1 MRFLLVSSV
10 FSFLCIPLNVGAHSF
25 DERYDL
31 PIPLEFFLIGSAA
44 ILGLS
49 FLLILIASQYW
60 SYFDR
65 WKGQR
70 TFACPKTPL
79 LEWLVYFFQAMSLL
93 LLVVVIAAGYFGP
106 QNPLMNLAPTFI
118 WINWWVGFSLCISLV
133 GNFWP
138 LVNPWSVLFDCLR
151 KALQYFGLKRRFPI
165 LALPGTVGVYP
176 ATFFLLVWGWMEV
189 VYPIAFVPQKITT
202 FALIWTIVSM
212 LGMAVFG
219 KMVWIKQF
227 DFFSICFNL
236 LGEFGILGFQVQ
248 PSRMTVRLPG
258 RGILL
263 SGDHHNVPQGLT
275 AFIIAMLIIVLF
287 DGIHGSGAWPF
298 FQEALGNIGLDPSLG
313 NGYIEGTIGL
323 ITLWLSFFGIYYFAC
338 WVSHQIVTSISLGQ
352 IIQLFSRPLIPIAIA
367 YLFAHNFSSLLNQG
381 QSIIFLISDPLGLG
395 WNLFGGAQY
404 RPVIGLIDVGQIW
417 YLAVCSIILGHVIA
431 LVLTH
436 AYAMRISSSAKMAT
450 LMTIPQ
456 TIFMILLTM
465 MSLIILAE
473 PLTSSEFSLLNI
485 WISK

>member
-10 FSFLCIPLNVGAHSF
+10 FSILFIPLGVGAHSF

-31 PIPLEFFLIGSAA
+31 PIPLEFFLIGSAM

-49 FLLILIASQYW
+49 FLLILISTQYW

-70 TFACPKTPL
+70 TFSIPKSPL
-79 LEWLVYFFQAMSLL
+79 LGWPVYFFQAMSLL

-138 LVNPWSVLFDCLR
+138 LINPWSILFDCLH
-151 KALQYFGLKRRFPI
+151 KALQYFGIKRRFPI
-165 LALPGTVGVYP
+165 LALPDAVGVYP

-212 LGMAVFG
+212 LGMTVFG
-219 KMVWIKQF
+219 KTAWIKQF

-236 LGEFGILGFQVQ
+236 LGEFGVLGFQAH
-248 PSRMTVRLPG
+248 PSRVTIRLPG

-263 SGDHHNVPQGLT
+263 SGDHYDAPKGLT

-298 FQEALGNIGLDPSLG
+298 FQEALSKIGLDPSLG
-313 NGYIEGTIGL
+313 NGYLEGTIGL
-323 ITLWLSFFGIYYFAC
+323 ITLWLSFFGAYYFAC
-338 WVSHQIVTSISLGQ
+338 WVSHQIVSLISIVQ

-404 RPVIGLIDVGQIW
+404 RPVIGLIDVSQIW

-436 AYAMRISSSAKMAT
+436 AYAMRISSSAKTAT

-485 WISK
+485 WIGK